1 MSRTAKNAADQPSPF
16 DKPGLNVIQ
25 TTVKEEVE
33 TSFLEYAYSVIH
45 SRALPDAR
53 DGLKPVHRRI
63 LYSMSDE
70 GLRPDHAHVKSARV
84 VGSCFLK
91 GALVS
96 TPSGQIPIE
105 MLNVGDEVLDH
116 EGNIVKVSVAYENP
130 PREVVKLAFSTGHT
144 LTVTPDQLFRV
155 VEDDYTLTWC
165 RADQLEGKR
174 VLSLGPGRLP
184 KEEIKATWAD
194 MTVEQQKAYAM
205 GILVAEGSQVDR
217 KREADGRVHFSMV
230 DSEPVDEVIDWA
242 VKEGLNYSR
251 KLNKPEK
258 DHWRDQHHVRIARHA
273 SLLEATKETSSRKTV
288 PLEILSAKENWLPFI
303 AGFLDG
309 DGYVRK
315 GSKAEIVL
323 VSVSE
328 MLIRQLRSMLV
339 ELGVMP
345 SHWTRAKQKET
356 EYDLL
361 GLTVT
366 GLSGIRLA
374 RMLLPFIRIGYKRDE
389 LNLMAELEDKTSYN
403 RTDMLPGKEM
413 FSEFSRKHL
422 GAGWY
427 RGTDGVAFRQNLDG
441 DGPSI
446 RFGLQPN
453 TKTPLLDRDF
463 PMKRARR
470 DGWIEKLNRIGSPL
484 GERLEKLD
492 GYSFVNVKE
501 VAILSEKMI
510 NYDIQVDSEEHTFI
524 VEGFIVH
531 NCMGKF
537 HPHGDTAIYDALVRM
552 SQDFSLNTPV
562 IDGHGN
568 FGSPNDSAAA
578 MRYCVTGGTRVRL
591 ADGRSVR
598 IADLVGG
605 EENSDVPL
613 DVNILDWRGRAV
625 HASMGFNSGKH
636 PVVQMKTRFGFELAG
651 TTNHPVLCVVI
662 DAEGKPSYDW
672 KLLGQIRTGDIVCL
686 ASNDSESVPP
696 TLAEHMVGMLLG
708 GWVSEGWSSQERA
721 GFNNCDKLFFDDV
734 LLAYDTIVGGPRYV
748 YERETVSGK
757 TLYELDI
764 QNTSHI
770 INSPLASIMGLR
782 AEDKSIPEVIW
793 QGTKGLKRAFLM
805 ALFEGDGGISSPEA
819 KSKTIFYGTYSQ
831 QLARDVQELLLE
843 FGVVSNLRSSVRA
856 SGKTEYR
863 LMIQNVHNILQ
874 FMNNIGFAAEKRF
887 LALETLATLSKD
899 GGNTASWIPEL
910 REYVIKHAPRGG
922 RSWLRANA
930 FTQPLRWKKDRALI
944 VSKIKDEK
952 LVSLMDEML
961 SANYHMEKVVSV
973 EEVGEETVYSIRV
986 DSEDH
991 SFLAGGFVNHNTE
1004 CRLSKVAMFMVDELN
1019 EDTVDFVPNYD
1030 GSLKEPVVL
1039 PAAYPFL
1046 LVNGSTGIAVGMAT
1060 NMIPH
1065 NLGEVVNAARLL
1077 VRKPNASLDE
1087 LMALIP
1093 GPDLPTGGS
1102 LIGLDQVRSAYESGK
1117 GTVRLRA
1124 KVVVEQLEGSR
1135 GRQALIITELPF
1147 NVGTEKV
1154 VEAVKAEIGKKRLQG
1169 ISDIKDLSDRQH
1181 GTRLVIECKTGVNPQ
1196 ALLADLW
1203 KYTPLESSFGI
1214 ANLALAG
1221 GQPRLLGL
1229 KEMLEIFL
1237 AHRYDVV
1244 TRRTQFRKKKA
1255 EDRKHIVEGILVAL
1269 DNIDAVVKIIRGS
1282 KDTAEARA
1290 ALIKKF
1296 KLSDIQAG
1304 HILDT
1309 PLRRLVSLEVE
1320 TLRKEL
1326 KELIETIAG
1335 LQKILD
1341 DDKVLKGI
1349 VDKEL
1354 ANVAALHAV
1363 PRRTVLVDG
1372 DLQEVL
1378 AASAPAVALEISDDP
1393 CKVVLSATGLIAR
1406 TAAASEEAQ
1415 EVGRKKS
1422 GRARHDLILSVVDT
1436 TARSQVLLVTS
1447 KGRAFKVDVLSLPP
1461 LPEAPGTVSLR
1472 GGVSG
1477 SELVSLTAGETVV
1490 AVVPMGEP
1498 AKGGVGLAL
1507 GTRDGVVKICA
1518 PDWPVRGDEFDV
1530 IGLKGDD
1537 VIVGAGWVKDGS
1549 EELVFVSSDS
1559 SLLHFPSKS
1568 VRPQGRSGGGMAGIK
1583 LGADQKVV
1591 SFNVVDLKDTDHG
1604 EPMVVTYTGG
1614 SVKVTPFKEYPGKGR
1629 ATGGVR
1635 SHKFL
1640 KGESELVKAWV
1651 GSRPVASTLKGEP
1664 VDLPDVNS
1672 RRDGSGSAVESEI
1685 GLFARFFQR

>member
-1 MSRTAKNAADQPSPF
+1 MSRTAKNSADQPSPF

-63 LYSMSDE
+63 LYTMSEE

-96 TPSGQIPIE
+96 TPKGQIPIE

-116 EGNIVKVSVAYENP
+116 EGNTVRVSVAYENP
-130 PREVVKLAFSTGHT
+130 PREVVKLTFSTGHT
-144 LTVTPDQLFRV
+144 ITVTPDQLFRV
-155 VEDDYTLTWC
+155 VEDDYTLAWY
-165 RADQLEGKR
+165 RADQLQGKR
-174 VLSLGPGRLP
+174 VLSLGHGQLP
-184 KEEIKATWAD
+184 KEEAKTTWVD
-194 MTVEQQKAYAM
+194 MTIEQQKAYTM
-205 GILVAEGSQVDR
+205 GILVAEGSQADR
-217 KREADGRVHFSMV
+217 KRETDGRVQFSMV

-251 KLNKPEK
+251 KIKKPEK
-258 DHWRDQHHVRIARHA
+258 DHWQDQHHVRIARHA

-288 PLEILSAKENWLPFI
+288 PLEILSTKENWIPFI

-315 GSKAEIVL
+315 GPKVEIVL

-345 SHWTRAKQKET
+345 SQWMRAKQKET

-374 RMLLPFIRIGYKRDE
+374 RMLLPFVRIGYKRDE

-441 DGPSI
+441 DGPPI
-446 RFGLQPN
+446 RFGLQSK

-463 PMKRARR
+463 PMERARR

-484 GERLEKLD
+484 GERLEKLE
-492 GYSFVNVKE
+492 GYSFVNVKD
-501 VAILSEKMI
+501 VTALSEKMI
-510 NYDIQVDSEEHTFI
+510 NYDIQVESEEHTFI
-524 VEGFIVH
+524 VEGFVVH
-531 NCMGKF
+531 NCMGLY
-537 HPHGDTAIYDALVRM
+537 HPHGDSAIYDALVRM

-613 DVNILDWRGRAV
+613 DIEVLDWNGKPV
-625 HASMGFNSGKH
+625 HVGVGFNSGVH
-636 PVVQMKTRFGFELAG
+636 DVLRLRTVAGFELSG
-651 TTNHPVLCVVI
+651 TKNHPVLCVN
-662 DAEGKPSYDW
+662 ELGQPDW
-672 KLLGQIRTGDIVCL
+672 KLLGELNEGDLVCL
-686 ASNDSESVPP
+686 APLSVEPVFFESDDPLAGAFLGAALRGLMNYETSLQDSE
-696 TLAEHMVGMLLG
+696 AGMHE
-708 GWVSEGWSSQERA
+708 VSFEDGLPER
-721 GFNNCDKLFFDDV
+721 
-734 LLAYDTIVGGPRYV
+734 
-748 YERETVSGK
+748 
-757 TLYELDI
+757 
-764 QNTSHI
+764 
-770 INSPLASIMGLR
+770 
-782 AEDKSIPEVIW
+782 IW
-793 QGTKGLKRAFLM
+793 QGSPGLKRVFLQEFFKGSAQVVIPSRRF
-805 ALFEGDGGISSPEA
+805 ALEI
-819 KSKTIFYGTYSQ
+819 
-831 QLARDVQELLLE
+831 QELLLE
-843 FGVVSNLRSSVRA
+843 TGLVGSVVEVE
-856 SGKTEYR
+856 GGYE
-863 LMIQNVHNILQ
+863 IQ
-874 FMNNIGFAAEKRF
+874 FADEQR
-887 LALETLATLSKD
+887 ESD
-899 GGNTASWIPEL
+899 ASWLP
-910 REYVIKHAPRGG
+910 
-922 RSWLRANA
+922 
-930 FTQPLRWKKDRALI
+930 
-944 VSKIKDEK
+944 
-952 LVSLMDEML
+952 
-961 SANYHMEKVVSV
+961 YHV
-973 EEVGEETVYSIRV
+973 EEVISVEAIGEEVVYSIRV

-1019 EDTVDFVPNYD
+1019 EDTVDFTPNYD

-1039 PAAYPFL
+1039 PAAFPFL

-1065 NLGEVVNAARLL
+1065 NLGEVINAARLL
-1077 VRKPNASLDE
+1077 VKKPNASLDE
-1087 LMALIP
+1087 LMTLVP

-1102 LIGLDQVRSAYESGK
+1102 LIGLDQVRAAYETGK
-1117 GTVRLRA
+1117 GTVRIRA

-1203 KYTPLESSFGI
+1203 KYTPLEASFGI
-1214 ANLALAG
+1214 ANLALAD

-1237 AHRYDVV
+1237 THRYDVV
-1244 TRRTQFRKKKA
+1244 TRRTKFRKKKA

-1354 ANVAALHAV
+1354 ANVAALHAT

-1406 TAAASEEAQ
+1406 TTAASEETK

-1477 SELVSLTAGETVV
+1477 SELVALTAGETVV

-1583 LGADQKVV
+1583 LGVDQKVV
-1591 SFNVVDLKDTDHG
+1591 SFNVVDLKDVDHG

-1664 VDLPDVNS
+1664 VDLPDVNP